1 MISLDNK
8 QLRWYRKDGK
18 FELVSV
24 DEAISRGLNK
34 WEGWKCS
41 AGVRSLYID
50 FDGGVWVGNCASA
63 SPEPYNEKE
72 WEPYRIKKTEE
83 KFGKPP
89 HGECINKQVEKNNT
103 R

>member
-1 MISLDNK
+1 MIPLDNK

-50 FDGGVWVGNCASA
+50 FDGGVWVPCREPWHVPTMGLDREFPLPNDPLPQFPLPQRDAIQGGPAS
-63 SPEPYNEKE
+63 
-72 WEPYRIKKTEE
+72 
-83 KFGKPP
+83 
-89 HGECINKQVEKNNT
+89 
-103 R
+103 

>member
-1 MISLDNK
+1 MIPLDNK

-41 AGVRSLYID
+41 AGVRALYID
-50 FDGGVWVGNCASA
+50 YEEALIAWYTDFETIHPFQDGNGRVGGIVVAQYSHLWFPEQGWMAS
-63 SPEPYNEKE
+63 
-72 WEPYRIKKTEE
+72 
-83 KFGKPP
+83 
-89 HGECINKQVEKNNT
+89 QQ
-103 R
+103 